1 LKKINYI
8 SFPAVNNAND
18 DGLLAMGGDLSLDTL
33 VSAYRQ
39 GIFPWFNE
47 GQPVL
52 WWSPDPRLVL
62 FPDNIKIS
70 RSLRKKIKQRRF
82 TVTCDQAFERV
93 IQNCAVR
100 ERDRPHS
107 ADAETWITE
116 SMNQAYTELH
126 RNGYA
131 HSIEVWDQQT
141 LVGGL
146 YGVVLGKVFFGE
158 SMFSLVTDASKVAL
172 VHLCWWLQQHQFTI
186 IDCQVSTDHLISM
199 GAEQMSRRRFIE
211 FLDNIDVEQNSMT
224 FSEDFEQLAQEPAI

>member
-1 LKKINYI
+1 M
-8 SFPAVNNAND
+8 NNAND

-211 FLDNIDVEQNSMT
+211 FLDNIDVEQNSMP

>member
-1 LKKINYI
+1 
-8 SFPAVNNAND
+8 
-18 DGLLAMGGDLSLDTL
+18 
-33 VSAYRQ
+33 
-39 GIFPWFNE
+39 
-47 GQPVL
+47 
-52 WWSPDPRLVL
+52 
-62 FPDNIKIS
+62 
-70 RSLRKKIKQRRF
+70 
-82 TVTCDQAFERV
+82 
-93 IQNCAVR
+93 
-100 ERDRPHS
+100 
-107 ADAETWITE
+107 
-116 SMNQAYTELH
+116 MNQAYTELH

-211 FLDNIDVEQNSMT
+211 FLDNIDVEQNSMP